1 MRVRALAA
9 AVFLAFGV
17 DARGQGPAA
26 VTFFIA
32 SDCPIANAYA
42 PEIVRVCTAY
52 QSRGTSCTLAYED
65 AKLDPASLRRH
76 LADYKLR
83 VVPSTWDKDRRL
95 ADAAGVTITP
105 TAVVRDGR
113 RRALP
118 WTDRQPLHQYRPH
131 PATGHESRSDR
142 RARRRAGGAAGK
154 ATDYGGARVLHRA
167 LMSRTLATKTPRHEA
182 LNKSLRVS
190 VADVRDK

>member
-113 RRALP
+113 NDVRYRGRIDNLYINIGRTRQQVTSHDLTDALDAVLAGRP
-118 WTDRQPLHQYRPH
+118 VKQP
-131 PATGHESRSDR
+131 T
-142 RARRRAGGAAGK
+142 
-154 ATDYGGARVLHRA
+154 T
-167 LMSRTLATKTPRHEA
+167 EA
-182 LNKSLRVS
+182 LGCYIER
-190 VADVRDK
+190 